1 MVRCLRSSAFLLA
14 ILALLPS
21 EAPAR
26 QDVGKK
32 PSELQK
38 AQTALEQSAAQAAQA
53 MLKAFKDG
61 RAAMLDLRPSLENAD
76 ASANAP
82 ILQGLLL
89 QAFLREGVL
98 VYPFEQDRKLDVK
111 YKDGKLPKGILLGA
125 DEIRSLT
132 DRKVRYA
139 VVPALVAKES
149 GGAVILQAFDLEKGS
164 IALETS
170 VGPVPTK
177 KFPMAAL
184 CAAEILPPLNL
195 KVASFAAAKFGEQV
209 DRGECWD
216 LPANPIRAAGGRVD
230 GYTFGK
236 EIKWEEGRAGDV
248 ITFGTSGATGGHVVV
263 LFRWTKNKA
272 DATILHQNV
281 GGVRKVM
288 FGNLGGVESN
298 KAGQKFALWRP
309 QS

>member
-1 MVRCLRSSAFLLA
+1 MARDLRSAAFLLA

-26 QDVGKK
+26 QDAGKK
-32 PSELQK
+32 PNELQK

-53 MLKAFKDG
+53 MLKVFKDD
-61 RAAMLDLRPSLENAD
+61 RAAMLDLRPSLENAA

-82 ILQGLLL
+82 ILQSLLL

-125 DEIRSLT
+125 DDIKSLT

-139 VVPALVAKES
+139 VVPVLVAKDS
-149 GGAVILQAFDLEKGS
+149 GGAVILQAFDLGKGS
-164 IALETS
+164 IALETG
-170 VGPVPTK
+170 VGPIPTK
-177 KFPMAAL
+177 KFPLAEL
-184 CAAEILPPLNL
+184 CAGEILPPLNL
-195 KVASFAAAKFGEQV
+195 KVVSFAAAKFGEQV